1 MLTIG
6 KYALYVKGFIN
17 NMVGF
22 SGDCVRLMGYMDI
35 VESKIADGEK
45 VEVKIVDLNYR
56 WF

>member
-56 WF
+56 